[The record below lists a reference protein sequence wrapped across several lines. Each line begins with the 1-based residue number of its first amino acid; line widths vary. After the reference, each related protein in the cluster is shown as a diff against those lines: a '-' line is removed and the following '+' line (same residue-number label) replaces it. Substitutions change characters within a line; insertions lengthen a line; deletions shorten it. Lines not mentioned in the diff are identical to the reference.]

1 MVGGLSRMF
10 RIFNG
15 RIKEGRIG
23 EGEKVF
29 YLGAIKG
36 VGGLPKW
43 SNASRFRVRRRR
55 RSFVI
60 QRDFSSESKIVVP
73 WDGSI
78 FTSVS
83 NSWRNEARL
92 NLLTDDEFRSS
103 SVERNLPES
112 FANER
117 EESRS
122 VVALDWTE
130 TWPKSLLA
138 RWVRRVLANW
148 QSDRLRVKLCN
159 WIYSTARVVWLSL
172 IKVEILL
179 YFCHDVNLLVQS
191 LYDPCIDK
199 LGTATTRGLDCE
211 AWSNRI
217 YARINFPCWF
227 NGKISD
233 TIPPF
238 NFPGTAATIRLLHN
252 PNLLLLGRA
261 NWQQNRDNST
271 VKYITKLSTALFLQ
285 QSRIEQTVTW

>member
-1 MVGGLSRMF
+1 MF

-55 RSFVI
+55 RRSFVI

-73 WDGSI
+73 RDGSI

-83 NSWRNEARL
+83 NSGRNEARL

-117 EESRS
+117 KESRS
-122 VVALDWTE
+122 VVALD
-130 TWPKSLLA
+130 
-138 RWVRRVLANW
+138 
-148 QSDRLRVKLCN
+148 
-159 WIYSTARVVWLSL
+159 
-172 IKVEILL
+172 
-179 YFCHDVNLLVQS
+179 
-191 LYDPCIDK
+191 
-199 LGTATTRGLDCE
+199 
-211 AWSNRI
+211 
-217 YARINFPCWF
+217 
-227 NGKISD
+227 
-233 TIPPF
+233 
-238 NFPGTAATIRLLHN
+238 
-252 PNLLLLGRA
+252 
-261 NWQQNRDNST
+261 
-271 VKYITKLSTALFLQ
+271 
-285 QSRIEQTVTW
+285 